1 VAKALKVKWLDEPEE
16 EDYAAAQSYLS
27 LLVPPG
33 NLESVIAQL
42 KRAPSGKWRAKDI
55 LRAARLPLLSAAQ
68 SDEVAEKLAKVR
80 GRERLSP
87 ILMIV
92 LLPDVVAQIADGY
105 HRSCAAHL
113 VNEDTL
119 VPGRILFLSRRDPVT
134 RSGAR
139 DRQPTAV

>member
-1 VAKALKVKWLDEPEE
+1 VAKAPKVKWLEEPAA

-27 LLVPPG
+27 LLVPAG

-42 KRAPSGKWRAKDI
+42 RRAPSGRWRAKDI
-55 LRAARLPLLSAAQ
+55 LRAARLPLLRARQSA
-68 SDEVAEKLAKVR
+68 EVADQLKKVR
-80 GRERLSP
+80 AKQPLSP

-113 VNEDTL
+113 VDEDTR
-119 VPGRILFLSRRDPVT
+119 VPGRILFLSRREPVA
-134 RSGAR
+134 RAGAR
-139 DRQPTAV
+139 DRQATVV